1 MSIVLLASTA
11 LAQRRGGRPSAPGN
25 FAEGQLMKR
34 NAKDLGLSEEVVAKI
49 DAAIEAGKVEEAKI
63 REQSLAAL
71 AEMNEKLGENL
82 PNEKELLAAARKIG
96 ESTTETRELKL
107 KFILQVRSFLTP
119 EQLEK
124 HMEHRRKL
132 NRRR

>member
-1 MSIVLLASTA
+1 
-11 LAQRRGGRPSAPGN
+11 
-25 FAEGQLMKR
+25 MKR

-71 AEMNEKLGENL
+71 AELNEKLGENL
-82 PNEKELLAAARKIG
+82 PNEKELLAATRKIG
-96 ESTTETRELKL
+96 ESTTKTRELRV
-107 KFILQVRSFLTP
+107 KFILQVRSLLTP